1 MILNYIFAFDLWF
14 ENLLVSIRNP
24 FFVQLFRDIT
34 FFGNTTTIIGLALIV
49 GVYLLLL
56 KERRVY
62 LAGLFASL
70 AGAAGTTYVLKEV
83 VGRLRPSGSIP
94 TGIETD
100 FSFPSGHATASM
112 ALYGFTAYV
121 LCRLYP
127 ERTKTILSTATIII
141 LLIGFS
147 RLYLGLHF
155 PTDVIAGYLVGGVW
169 VWIGITL
176 TNKLRT
182 SA

>member
-1 MILNYIFAFDLWF
+1 MILSNLFAFDVWF
-14 ENLLVSIRNP
+14 ENLLLSMRHP
-24 FFVQLFRDIT
+24 LFVQLFRDIT
-34 FFGNTTTIIGLALIV
+34 FFGNTMTVIGLVVLFGIF
-49 GVYLLLL
+49 LLLA
-56 KERRVY
+56 ETRRVY
-62 LAGLFASL
+62 LVGLFASL

-94 TGIETD
+94 TSIETD

-112 ALYGFTAYV
+112 AFYGFTAYV

-127 ERTKTILSTATIII
+127 QRAKTILTTATAVIF
-141 LLIGFS
+141 LIGFS

-169 VWIGITL
+169 VWIGIRMTD
-176 TNKLRT
+176 KLRMRQ
-182 SA
+182 

>member
-1 MILNYIFAFDLWF
+1 MILNTIFAFDLWF

-34 FFGNTTTIIGLALIV
+34 FFGNATTVIGLVVFLGIF
-49 GVYLLLL
+49 LLWT
-56 KERRVY
+56 KTRRVY

-70 AGAAGTTYVLKEV
+70 LGAAGTAYVLKEV

-100 FSFPSGHATASM
+100 FSFPSGHATVSM
-112 ALYGFTAYV
+112 AFYGFTAYV

-127 ERTKTILSTATIII
+127 ERTKIILSTATIII

-155 PTDVIAGYLVGGVW
+155 PTDVIAGYCVGGVW
-169 VWIGITL
+169 LWIGSKVTKKIE
-176 TNKLRT
+176 
-182 SA
+182 AH

>member
-1 MILNYIFAFDLWF
+1 MILNNLFAFDLWF

-34 FFGNTTTIIGLALIV
+34 FFGNATTVIGLVVFFGIF
-49 GVYLLLL
+49 LLWT
-56 KERRVY
+56 KTRRVY
-62 LAGLFASL
+62 LAGLFVSL
-70 AGAAGTTYVLKEV
+70 AGATGTTYVLKEV

-94 TGIETD
+94 TSIETD

-112 ALYGFTAYV
+112 AFYGFTAYI

-127 ERTKTILSTATIII
+127 LCAKAILSVATIVV

-155 PTDVIAGYLVGGVW
+155 PTDVIAGYVVGGVW
-169 VWIGITL
+169 VWIGIKMAQ
-176 TNKLRT
+176 KLQTPR
-182 SA
+182 